1 MACLGV
7 LFALTEEQSA
17 RLLAGGGDERVR
29 EVVEEVE
36 EAWDVL
42 RVCELDKAWD
52 ALHRCLTDGRLHY
65 DNGRFPL
72 SHAILGGRP
81 LHEGEDY
88 EVCFLDPAQVRAVA
102 EALAP
107 LDGAW
112 LRRRYAELEFEDY
125 DGERGEDDLD
135 YTEAFFPDLR
145 EFYQAAAA
153 DGLAVVFTVDQ

>member
-7 LFALTEEQSA
+7 LFALTPEQSA

-29 EVVEEVE
+29 EVVGEIE
-36 EAWDVL
+36 EAWDL
-42 RVCELDKAWD
+42 PWVCELDKAWD
-52 ALHRCLTDGRLHY
+52 ALHRCLTDGRLHD
-65 DNGRFPL
+65 DNGHVPL
-72 SHAILGGRP
+72 SHAILGGQP

-88 EVCFLDPAQVRAVA
+88 VVCYLDPGQVRAVA

-125 DGERGEDDLD
+125 DGERGEQDLD
-135 YTEAFFPDLR
+135 YTQAFFPDLR
-145 EFYQAAAA
+145 EFYRMAAAE
-153 DGLAVVFTVDQ
+153 GLAVVFTVDQ